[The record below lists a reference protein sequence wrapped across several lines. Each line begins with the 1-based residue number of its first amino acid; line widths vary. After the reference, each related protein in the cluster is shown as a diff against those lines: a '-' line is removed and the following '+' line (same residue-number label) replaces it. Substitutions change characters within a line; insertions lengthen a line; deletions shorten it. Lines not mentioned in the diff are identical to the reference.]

1 MPPEIDQSRHDK
13 NSKADLHLNEQVL
26 TGVQA
31 QWRAE
36 LSRILPAAAP
46 TESPLTYRREVSK
59 TVHDYMQQDNNF
71 SVLNARLHKEHALN
85 PNFKVVGLTV
95 FLGLP
100 ELVVV
105 DKNASHDQ
113 SGVTALAVSADTGLV
128 NGTFT
133 KDAHNNLRH
142 SSFEDRPQ
150 NLLPIPLA
158 PGGTIWRDRGGEGQ
172 IKEIDTP
179 RGLKE
184 LLNYDQQG
192 HVQKLD
198 FMIGNNPIA
207 TYTRNEDGSYDA
219 IAPHQKVV
227 RGLVNDIN
235 VVDDRSLNTG
245 ELIFT
250 MHGGK
255 MTKWMRAD
263 GKVSAVY

>member
-1 MPPEIDQSRHDK
+1 MPPEIDKTRHEINGK
-13 NSKADLHLNEQVL
+13 TESHLNEQVL

-36 LSRILPAAAP
+36 LARILPAASP
-46 TESPLTYRREVSK
+46 SESPLTYRREVNK
-59 TVHDYMQQDNNF
+59 TVHDYMQHDSNF
-71 SVLNARLHKEHALN
+71 AVLNERLHREHALKQN
-85 PNFKVVGLTV
+85 YKIVGLTV
-95 FLGLP
+95 FQGLP

-105 DKNASHDQ
+105 DKNRPHND
-113 SGVTALAVSADTGLV
+113 SGISALAVSADTGTV

-133 KDAHNNLRH
+133 KDLHNHLRH
-142 SSFEDRPQ
+142 SAFEERPE

-158 PGGTIWRDRGGEGQ
+158 AGGTIWRDRGGEGQ
-172 IKEIDTP
+172 IKEIDTS

-184 LLNYDQQG
+184 LINYDQGG
-192 HVQKLD
+192 HIQKLD
-198 FMIGNNPIA
+198 LMMGSSPLA

-227 RGLVNDIN
+227 RGLVNDIT
-235 VVDDRSLNTG
+235 VVDDRSYDTG
-245 ELIFT
+245 ELVFT

-263 GKVSAVY
+263 GKTSAVY